1 MGIWD
6 AIANAA
12 ASIKGFLPG
21 FTFSS
26 VLNNTWKLLKGRLRG
41 LLVRLGKAKEAMG
54 IWDAMAKAAGGI
66 KGSDLFL
73 KMKILFSS
81 VLNNIRAAV
90 SDLVKIAG
98 NTWKLLKDLRGL
110 LLRLRKAKKAMGI
123 WGAMDNT
130 EGDIKGY
137 LLGLF
142 LKVLFSSILSNYLD
156 SVSDP
161 DIKNRSPLPHGN
173 FSIIF

>member
-1 MGIWD
+1 
-6 AIANAA
+6 
-12 ASIKGFLPG
+12 
-21 FTFSS
+21 
-26 VLNNTWKLLKGRLRG
+26 
-41 LLVRLGKAKEAMG
+41 MG
-54 IWDAMAKAAGGI
+54 IWDAMAKAACGI
-66 KGSDLFL
+66 KGFLSDLFL

-98 NTWKLLKDLRGL
+98 NTWKLLKDLLRGL

-130 EGDIKGY
+130 EGDIKGF
-137 LLGLF
+137 LLGFF
-142 LKVLFSSILSNYLD
+142 LKILFSSILNIILD

-161 DIKNRSPLPHGN
+161 DIKEQIAIALWKLLDHFLEQGTLRFTGWFLLCIILIGVL
-173 FSIIF
+173 FSVRRYK